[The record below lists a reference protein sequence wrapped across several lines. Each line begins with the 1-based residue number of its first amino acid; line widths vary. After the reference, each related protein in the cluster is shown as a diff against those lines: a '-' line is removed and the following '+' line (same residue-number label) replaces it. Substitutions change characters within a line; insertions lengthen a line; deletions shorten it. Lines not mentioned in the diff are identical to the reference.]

1 MGKKV
6 AVVEPTEELRLQ
18 TIEKLYEVDYSIDV
32 LSIDSYYMTG
42 GACEVVILNEYDLL
56 LT

>member
-18 TIEKLYEVDYSIDV
+18 TIEKLFEVDYSIDV